1 VQPANSLKSTH
12 AVTQRIKSATKENTM
27 KLNDTTRTYPRT
39 MQEAYP
45 NTVDAIASRQRWEWM
60 EGHQSDEAA
69 QAEYWVHIACAFAA
83 GFLVCHLFA

>member
-1 VQPANSLKSTH
+1 
-12 AVTQRIKSATKENTM
+12 M
-27 KLNDTTRTYPRT
+27 KLNETTRTYART
-39 MQEAYP
+39 MQDAFP